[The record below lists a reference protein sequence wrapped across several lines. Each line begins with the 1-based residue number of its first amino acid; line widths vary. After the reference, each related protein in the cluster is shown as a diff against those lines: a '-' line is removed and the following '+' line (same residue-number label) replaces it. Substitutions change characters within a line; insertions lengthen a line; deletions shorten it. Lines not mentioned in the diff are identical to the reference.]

1 MGALALYLGAAEM
14 PSPSWRQSG
23 ACGVYYSHSTLDCQ
37 CLLWQGKPWKDK
49 EIVVGTYTRSGV
61 VGGRGSE
68 HRRQISRAEYGEKL
82 SSDSSP
88 GPVGGPEG
96 MRTSGCC
103 VGLKE
108 QPSLSLQGLTQ
119 SPENAETNPEGNST
133 HSSSLVVRLLSDLGC
148 FGEGN
153 SQ

>member
-1 MGALALYLGAAEM
+1 
-14 PSPSWRQSG
+14 
-23 ACGVYYSHSTLDCQ
+23 
-37 CLLWQGKPWKDK
+37 
-49 EIVVGTYTRSGV
+49 
-61 VGGRGSE
+61 
-68 HRRQISRAEYGEKL
+68 
-82 SSDSSP
+82 
-88 GPVGGPEG
+88 